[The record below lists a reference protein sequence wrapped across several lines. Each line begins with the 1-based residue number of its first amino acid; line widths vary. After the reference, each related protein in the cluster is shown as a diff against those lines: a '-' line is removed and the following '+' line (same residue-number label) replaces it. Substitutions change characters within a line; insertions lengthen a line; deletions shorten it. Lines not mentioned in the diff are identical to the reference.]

1 MADKRTNARGVN
13 PPKKRG
19 PKPDS
24 KPALTRRQELNR
36 QAQRT
41 HRERK
46 ELYIKT
52 LEDEVLRLK
61 EVYTTVTQAQDQ
73 LANENKQLREALQ
86 QHGISLPGSPMMDG
100 ISGPASI
107 SGYSQTSGPTNNSLS
122 PVAASQSTAP
132 SLYSPI
138 NPAERRPTTRFQP
151 CSATLAAQR
160 ATQQAADLAG
170 VAGVDVEQAGIDFVL
185 TLEKPCMA
193 HMPVLLDMAAD
204 ARGPPCGHVLM
215 ATCPPKPFDQL
226 TPETPF
232 GHNNVNNG
240 TPQQG
245 TWELS
250 KANLSVLLDLSK
262 QLNLDGEIT
271 PVMAWS
277 MVMGHERF
285 GEFQRADLARLAE
298 ELSSKIRCY
307 G

>member
-1 MADKRTNARGVN
+1 
-13 PPKKRG
+13 
-19 PKPDS
+19 
-24 KPALTRRQELNR
+24 
-36 QAQRT
+36 
-41 HRERK
+41 
-46 ELYIKT
+46 LYIKT

-185 TLEKPCMA
+185 TYDNSSSK
-193 HMPVLLDMAAD
+193 
-204 ARGPPCGHVLM
+204 GHL
-215 ATCPPKPFDQL
+215 PS
-226 TPETPF
+226 
-232 GHNNVNNG
+232 
-240 TPQQG
+240 PQQ
-245 TWELS
+245 
-250 KANLSVLLDLSK
+250 
-262 QLNLDGEIT
+262 
-271 PVMAWS
+271 
-277 MVMGHERF
+277 
-285 GEFQRADLARLAE
+285 
-298 ELSSKIRCY
+298 
-307 G
+307 